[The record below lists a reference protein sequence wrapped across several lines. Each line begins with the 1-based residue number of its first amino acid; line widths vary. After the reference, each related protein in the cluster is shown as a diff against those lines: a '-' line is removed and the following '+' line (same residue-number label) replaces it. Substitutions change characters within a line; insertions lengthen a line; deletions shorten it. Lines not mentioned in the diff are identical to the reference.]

1 MNERMEAGHPG
12 KTTNSRNPIPSQWNV
27 PQKFRSRMGEAAGR
41 QRVMVED
48 GQILLVL
55 HEVPRPGAPE
65 RSARLF
71 WRDKLG
77 AWKTSGMGNGVG
89 PLREHLGAFE
99 RAVDL
104 LEAAGKRATSAK
116 EWFSVLKSATPLQRS
131 VHHLARVLQAAR
143 EAVDDRELINLRDRA
158 GDAERAIDLLTLE
171 ARDAIDF
178 VTARQAEAQAAVSLE
193 LARESHKLN
202 VIAAVFLPITALAS
216 IFSMTL
222 KSGLESW
229 GTWLFWL
236 IVATGIGIGMYM
248 RSRLSSRGEQPD
260 TTPTLEDS
268 ALDG

>member
-1 MNERMEAGHPG
+1 MNERKNE
-12 KTTNSRNPIPSQWNV
+12 KNPIPGTWNV
-27 PQKFRSRMGEAAGR
+27 PQKFRSRMGEGAGR
-41 QRVMVED
+41 QRHMVEE
-48 GQILLVL
+48 GHLLLVL
-55 HEVPRPGAPE
+55 HEVPKPGEPE
-65 RSARLF
+65 RNARLF

-77 AWKTSGMGNGVG
+77 AWKTNGMGNGVG
-89 PLREHLGAFE
+89 PLREHLGSFE
-99 RAVDL
+99 RAVDV

-116 EWFSVLKSATPLQRS
+116 EWFSLLKAATPLQRS

-143 EAVDDRELINLRDRA
+143 EVIDDRELINLRDRA

-236 IVATGIGIGMYM
+236 IVAAGIGIGVYM
-248 RSRLSSRGEQPD
+248 RSRLSPRVDQPD
-260 TTPTLEDS
+260 GAPSLGDS